1 MTEENNV
8 SVLDQIARG
17 DPAGVAA
24 CIDEFG
30 SLVWSLA
37 RRLSP
42 DPGEAEDAV
51 QEIFVDIWKSA
62 ARYDPQKGSAKM
74 FIAMIARR
82 RLIDRLRRRAQRPM
96 FASIEELEVAEFA
109 EPGTQ
114 GEICVEAE
122 RAAAAVAEL
131 SATQQLV
138 IKLAVFHGLSHGDI
152 AGKTGLPLGTVKTQ
166 LRRGMIRVREVLGVS
181 PAATAG
187 GAP

>member
-1 MTEENNV
+1 MTEATTA
-8 SVLDQIARG
+8 SALDQIARG

-51 QEIFVDIWKSA
+51 QEIFIDVWKSA
-62 ARYDPQKGSAKM
+62 ARFDPRKGSAKM

-82 RLIDRLRRRAQRPM
+82 RLIDRLRRRAQRPV
-96 FASIEELEVAEFA
+96 FASIDDLEVVDFA
-109 EPGTQ
+109 KPGNQ

-122 RAAAAVAEL
+122 RAAARRTPRR
-131 SATQQLV
+131 SA
-138 IKLAVFHGLSHGDI
+138 
-152 AGKTGLPLGTVKTQ
+152 LG
-166 LRRGMIRVREVLGVS
+166 IRVDRRSGRS
-181 PAATAG
+181 RCQRRCCI
-187 GAP
+187 